1 MKEVLKMN
9 KMDYRESKLL
19 KIGEMLADV
28 VLLNLGYY
36 LTFML
41 RYEFNPSARNLN
53 AFIDIIPYISLIA
66 LIFFSIFS
74 ISITSRRNFE
84 ETVYSVG
91 ISLVLIDIAA
101 MAVAFFFRSFAFPRS
116 VFVMG
121 FFIQLLLLLIW
132 KWFIIKLGSLLL
144 RDKDILVLADQ
155 KEAELIIKKLLMDRK
170 SPYHIKYVC
179 HEITGDIYRMI
190 DEVDEVF
197 LHADMEERI
206 KNKILSYCY
215 DRNKVVYLVP
225 ALYDIFI
232 MNSKFEKIDD
242 MALFKIDNMHLSM
255 EQRLIKR
262 VMDIVISLIVIVITS
277 PLMLVTALLI
287 KWYDK
292 GPAIY
297 SQERV
302 TINNKPF
309 KLYKFRTMVVNAEKD
324 TGPVLAQESD
334 SRITPVG
341 RFIRA
346 TRIDELPQFFNVLKG
361 DMSIVGPRPERK
373 CFIDEFVVDVPEFR
387 YRTSVKA
394 GITGLAQVFGKYTTT
409 PADKVKFDLLYIK
422 KASIWQD
429 LKIMLLT
436 LKVMFMKVSAAGKS
450 EKDGLDHFS
459 GVMGTGEFRNMD

>member
-1 MKEVLKMN
+1 MN
-9 KMDYRESKLL
+9 KMDYRESRLL
-19 KIGEMLADV
+19 KIGEMLIDV
-28 VLLNLGYY
+28 ILVNLGFY

-41 RYEFNPSARNLN
+41 RYEFHPSARNLN

-66 LIFFSIFS
+66 LVFFSIYS
-74 ISITSRRNFE
+74 ISTTSRRNFE
-84 ETVYSVG
+84 ETIYSVG
-91 ISLVLIDIAA
+91 IALFFIDTAA
-101 MAVAFFFRSFAFPRS
+101 VAVAFFLRSFAFPRS

-132 KWFIIKLGSLLL
+132 KWLIMKLGSLLF
-144 RDKDILVLADQ
+144 RDKDIMVLGDQ
-155 KEAELIIKKLLMDRK
+155 ENTELIVKKLLMDR
-170 SPYHIKYVC
+170 SPYNIKYVC
-179 HEITGDIYRMI
+179 HEVTRDTYRMM
-190 DEVDEVF
+190 DEVDEVY
-197 LHADMEERI
+197 LHAGMDERV

-225 ALYDIFI
+225 ALYDIFV

-242 MALFKIDNMHLSM
+242 LVLFKIDNMHLSM
-255 EQRLIKR
+255 EQRFIKR
-262 VMDIVISLIVIVITS
+262 LMDIVISLIVIVITS

-287 KWYDK
+287 KLYDK
-292 GPAIY
+292 GPVIY

-334 SRITPVG
+334 SRITPIG
-341 RFIRA
+341 RIIRA

-422 KASIWQD
+422 RASIWQD

-436 LKVMFMKVSAAGKS
+436 LKVMFMKVSATGKS
-450 EKDGLDHFS
+450 ETDGLDHFP
-459 GVMGTGEFRNMD
+459 GMMGTGEFRNMD